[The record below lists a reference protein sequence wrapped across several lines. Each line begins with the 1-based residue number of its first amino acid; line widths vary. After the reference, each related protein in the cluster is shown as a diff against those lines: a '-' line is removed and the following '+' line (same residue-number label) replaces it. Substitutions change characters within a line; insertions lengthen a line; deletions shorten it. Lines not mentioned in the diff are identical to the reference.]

1 MICREYLAHGIGHDL
16 SSFTIRP
23 RAGMHGRPDVPCSSR
38 GLGVCQGSTISWTK
52 SADLRAVQLRHERHT
67 HGMVNDA
74 PRNHHFTA
82 TFLMWCGS
90 GRRPVGPGS
99 NRHRP

>member
-1 MICREYLAHGIGHDL
+1 MQGIPFAHGIGHDL

-52 SADLRAVQLRHERHT
+52 SADLRAVHC
-67 HGMVNDA
+67 GMNVT
-74 PRNHHFTA
+74 RTV
-82 TFLMWCGS
+82 
-90 GRRPVGPGS
+90 R
-99 NRHRP
+99 